1 MPDSFTN
8 LTVLPSDTPKDEL
21 MDVMKSFSTALG
33 VRCIHCHVQKTPGDY
48 DSVDWASDDL
58 EPKKVAR
65 GMMKLVQSVNGDLL
79 PDAGVKGH
87 TVSCVTCHSARGPR
101 PLPKQASEL
110 KEFHVGMKFQHG
122 KLECGSCH
130 DDSAPHRLL
139 HLASGEKVEMP
150 QAMRL
155 CAQCHG
161 PQKRDY
167 DHGAHGGMNGY
178 WDRSRGER
186 VRNNC
191 VDCHDP
197 LAREGSG

>member
-1 MPDSFTN
+1 MLRILSCCVLLTLLGCNRTPVERGKAPAPSAKVFGTRIHQPDR
-8 LTVLPSDTPKDEL
+8 LTS
-21 MDVMKSFSTALG
+21 
-33 VRCIHCHVQKTPGDY
+33 VRTD
-48 DSVDWASDDL
+48 
-58 EPKKVAR
+58 
-65 GMMKLVQSVNGDLL
+65 VQSSHGADLR
-79 PDAGVKGH
+79 
-87 TVSCVTCHSARGPR
+87 VSCVTCHSARGPR

-110 KEFHVGMKFQHG
+110 KEFHVGLKFQHG

-197 LAREGSG
+197 HSPAIPRSAPVLPPRDRYLEHASAEGTGRKHD